1 MRSTYFSKVSV
12 SIFSALFFLT
22 PLVVVY
28 AQEPSVWEKIKGLFG
43 GSPSAQSQSVPNSGQ
58 SESYYI
64 IEGTNPPPG
73 KGIISAPAYKQDTSG
88 GAYQVSEFP
97 SKAFT
102 KSAGPGRS
110 TGSGQFLINPLK
122 YDTLGEV
129 IRAILG
135 VVSYL
140 GFFIAIFFVIYSG
153 FLFVTAQGNV
163 EKITEAR
170 NNFKWTIIGVA
181 ILLGAQALAYIVE
194 ATVNQIT
201 R

>member
-1 MRSTYFSKVSV
+1 MP
-12 SIFSALFFLT
+12 T
-22 PLVVVY
+22 PPPVY
-28 AQEPSVWEKIKGLFG
+28 SQNQPPTGVPS
-43 GSPSAQSQSVPNSGQ
+43 NSGYNLIPQ
-58 SESYYI
+58 
-64 IEGTNPPPG
+64 NPP
-73 KGIISAPAYKQDTSG
+73 Q
-88 GAYQVSEFP
+88 
-97 SKAFT
+97 
-102 KSAGPGRS
+102 RS
-110 TGSGQFLINPLK
+110 SSGQFLINPLK
-122 YDTLGEV
+122 YEKIDQVV
-129 IRAILG
+129 IALLG

-153 FLFVTAQGNV
+153 FLFVTAQGNE

>member
-1 MRSTYFSKVSV
+1 MRSAYFSKAFVGV
-12 SIFSALFFLT
+12 LSALFFIM
-22 PLVVVY
+22 PLSFVHAGFWCNVGALINVCD
-28 AQEPSVWEKIKGLFG
+28 PSAPQS
-43 GSPSAQSQSVPNSGQ
+43 SPSGQGNLPSGTAVPTPPPVYSQNQPPTGVPSNSGYNLIPQ
-58 SESYYI
+58 
-64 IEGTNPPPG
+64 NPP
-73 KGIISAPAYKQDTSG
+73 Q
-88 GAYQVSEFP
+88 
-97 SKAFT
+97 
-102 KSAGPGRS
+102 RS
-110 TGSGQFLINPLK
+110 SSGQFLINPLK
-122 YDTLGEV
+122 YEKIDQVV
-129 IRAILG
+129 IALLG

-153 FLFVTAQGNV
+153 FLFVTAQGNE

>member
-1 MRSTYFSKVSV
+1 MRSAFFSKVSV
-12 SIFSALFFLT
+12 GILSALFFLT

-28 AQEPSVWEKIKGLFG
+28 AQEPSLWEKIKGLFG
-43 GSPSAQSQSVPNSGQ
+43 GSSSSQTQSLPNPPSGTAVPTPPPVYSQNQPPTGVPSNSGYNLIPQ
-58 SESYYI
+58 
-64 IEGTNPPPG
+64 NPP
-73 KGIISAPAYKQDTSG
+73 Q
-88 GAYQVSEFP
+88 
-97 SKAFT
+97 
-102 KSAGPGRS
+102 RS
-110 TGSGQFLINPLK
+110 SSGQFLINPLK
-122 YDTLGEV
+122 YEKIDQVV
-129 IRAILG
+129 IALLG

-153 FLFVTAQGNV
+153 FLFVTAQGNE